1 MKTSLLENALLA
13 LSALFFGIMAGF
25 FWTYSFNINLAMLD
39 VSGPIYAQMQSLFNQ
54 HVRHG
59 MFFTFFFG
67 SGAVCFIAL
76 IVNWRHLRSLA
87 FALLGLAFLVYCLG
101 VILFTKNVNLP
112 LNYYTESWDLNA
124 LPSDWASIR
133 DQWIRANNIRVVMA
147 GAAFV
152 LSLSA
157 LVVRCSLPNGKHED

>member
-1 MKTSLLENALLA
+1 MKASLLENALLA

-25 FWTYSFNINLAMLD
+25 FWTYSFNVNLAMLD
-39 VSGPIYAQMQSLFNQ
+39 ISGPIYAQMQSLFNQ

-67 SGAVCFIAL
+67 SAAVSFIAL
-76 IVNWRHLRSLA
+76 IVNCRHLCSPA

-101 VILFTKNVNLP
+101 IILFTKIVNLP

-133 DQWIRANNIRVVMA
+133 EQWNRANNIRVVMA
-147 GAAFV
+147 GTAFV

-157 LVVRCSLPNGKHED
+157 LMVRCSFPNGDQEG